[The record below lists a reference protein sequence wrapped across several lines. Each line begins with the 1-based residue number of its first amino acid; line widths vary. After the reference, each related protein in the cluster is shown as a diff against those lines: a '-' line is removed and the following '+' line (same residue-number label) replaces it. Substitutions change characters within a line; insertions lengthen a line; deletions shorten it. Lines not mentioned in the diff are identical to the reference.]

1 MRNIFFPFL
10 IVVAVVLYSSVFVV
24 QEGSRGL
31 VLRFNKVQRDA
42 NGVAKVYEPG
52 LHFKVPFIESVKTMD
67 YRIQLME
74 NPADRFMTRE
84 TKQVMVDSYLKWRIV
99 DVNRFYIST
108 RGGNMAHAESLL
120 RNRLYDR
127 LRSEIGCRE
136 IKQVIT
142 DSRGELMTKV
152 LKALNGHYADIS
164 IQCAPKP
171 AENDEGIDEKTI
183 LPTTDLAVT
192 LDDVKVVTDNVDTGE
207 NTDKVIPAV
216 PVMTAEE
223 ERAARKAAI
232 EASSV
237 AGLGIEVIDVR
248 IKQINLPEEVSK
260 SIYNRMRGERAAVA
274 QRHRSRGL
282 ELAAVNRANAD
293 YAVTKTLAEARGEA
307 LKIQGEGDATA
318 AKIFA
323 DAFNKAPE
331 FYRFLRSMTAYE
343 NSFENSNNIMVLDPD
358 KNDFL
363 SYLKKPVQA
372 N

>member
-10 IVVAVVLYSSVFVV
+10 IVVAIVLYASVFVV

-31 VLRFNKVQRDA
+31 VLRFNKVQRDE
-42 NGVAKVYEPG
+42 NGNARVYEPG
-52 LHFKVPFIESVKTMD
+52 LHFKAPFIESVKILD
-67 YRIQLME
+67 HRIQLME

-84 TKQVMVDSYLKWRIV
+84 AKQVMVDSYLKWRIV
-99 DVNRFYIST
+99 DVNRFYVST

-120 RNRLYDR
+120 RNRLNDR

-142 DSRGELMTKV
+142 DSRGELMSKV

-164 IQCAPKP
+164 VQCMPKP
-171 AENDEGIDEKTI
+171 IESNESDDKSI
-183 LPTTDLAVT
+183 LPADNVAVT
-192 LDDVKVVTDNVDTGE
+192 LDDVKVVAEDVDTGE
-207 NTDKVIPAV
+207 TTDDTTTVV
-216 PVMTAEE
+216 PTMTEEE
-223 ERAARKAAI
+223 EREARKAAI

-260 SIYNRMRGERAAVA
+260 DIYNRMRGERAAVA

-293 YAVTKTLAEARGEA
+293 YAVVKTLAEAKSEA

-323 DAFNKAPE
+323 EAFNKAPE
-331 FYRFLRSMTAYE
+331 FYQFLRSMTAYE
-343 NSFENSNNIMVLDPD
+343 NSFKNNDNIMVLDPQH
-358 KNDFL
+358 NDFL
-363 SYLKKPVQA
+363 YYLRKPVHT